1 MSSNNISVTSKTKTK
16 FQKVE
21 KSLCS
26 RLELELY
33 SHENF
38 SLHPNPK
45 FIKKFKE
52 FGLSQF
58 FHYSS

>member
-1 MSSNNISVTSKTKTK
+1 MIINNMSITSKTKTK
-16 FQKVE
+16 FREIE
-21 KSLCS
+21 K
-26 RLELELY
+26 RLELELCF
-33 SHENF
+33 HENVG
-38 SLHPNPK
+38 LRLKPK